1 MSFRSRPAG
10 DARVI
15 ERVRRDIEALDPA
28 IAATPCAEFVRSLK
42 QMQVA
47 RAMSWVASAIAA
59 LIGAVGVLN
68 TMAMS
73 VLERRPEIGAFRA
86 MGWRKRQV
94 VQLIVTEALLLA
106 AAGAVLGTALGL
118 SILSGLAHLRAT
130 SGLVQGDWPISA
142 MVEGALLA
150 FLMAALG
157 AAWPALRV
165 TAEQPVEALLGR

>member
-1 MSFRSRPAG
+1 
-10 DARVI
+10 
-15 ERVRRDIEALDPA
+15 
-28 IAATPCAEFVRSLK
+28 
-42 QMQVA
+42 
-47 RAMSWVASAIAA
+47 MSWVAAVIAA
-59 LIGAVGVLN
+59 VIGAIGVLN

-94 VQLIVTEALLLA
+94 VQLIVTESLLLA
-106 AAGAVLGTALGL
+106 AAGAMLGTALGL
-118 SILSGLAHLRAT
+118 SVLSGLSHLRAT

-142 MVEGALLA
+142 IVEGTLLA

-157 AAWPALRV
+157 AVWPALRV